1 MPEIILSNDREKR
14 LQQIREKFY
23 RSLPDDKR
31 EQLLVPG
38 LEIRAVDPDDEGP
51 LQLEGYAAVFDK
63 DSDGLWFIERIRK
76 GAFAD
81 TIKED
86 DIAALFNHDRNQVLG
101 RNTAETLALEED
113 KTGLKYIIDLPDTQ
127 VGRDLHV
134 VVKRG
139 DVKGSSFSFQ
149 TQKDE
154 WEYLDDGETV
164 IRTLL
169 KVKLFDVGPV
179 TFPAYPDTTT
189 AVRSLNDW
197 LGEQNAVPEVP
208 RRRNLAR
215 RKLDL
220 AALEN

>member
-63 DSDGLWFIERIRK
+63 DSDGFWFIERIRK